1 VRKKVAVMGKK
12 KKKHKNAKA
21 EKLDPV
27 VKTGT
32 KHSRRSLGTYFNR
45 WVNTIRSSYS
55 DIYSL

>member
-1 VRKKVAVMGKK
+1 MGKK
-12 KKKHKNAKA
+12 KKKHKNPKAKG
-21 EKLDPV
+21 LDPE

-32 KHSRRSLGTYFNR
+32 KKNRQGLGTYFNR